1 MILHS
6 CTSLLFLSQGPQRSS
21 FESGTYFS
29 LPHKQHIIAYVGSTT
44 YTITMSKLF
53 TNTRLRISS
62 ACRLYIYVASKLTTS
77 QLRALRTENRREPV
91 VVSSKPVRACIA
103 TTEQQLEAVV
113 VGKIVACTT
122 VAGVRLIV
130 TAPEPS
136 ERQRAMPPRKTP
148 TSSRRCR

>member
-1 MILHS
+1 
-6 CTSLLFLSQGPQRSS
+6 
-21 FESGTYFS
+21 
-29 LPHKQHIIAYVGSTT
+29 
-44 YTITMSKLF
+44 MSKLF

-113 VGKIVACTT
+113 VGKIVANTT

-136 ERQRAMPPRKTP
+136 ERQRAMPPRRHLRAHDVVVNP
-148 TSSRRCR
+148 DQPGTSGAVEALSDGDVVLPIATNEIRMIAETDINCRNDGR